1 MGVVRVME
9 DLILL
14 TEISPEDSLEQMIA
28 TLNERT
34 GRKIQRG
41 IFVQPAIGEIWEIDP
56 TRPRGEAGNTVFLG
70 FLDREKAT
78 QVKFGFYY
86 GSSAKLYI
94 ASQRTPYVF
103 CSNQHIGEIIDYF
116 TSTGA
121 NIELA

>member
-1 MGVVRVME
+1 ME

-14 TEISPEDSLEQMIA
+14 TEIDPEDSLEQMIA

-41 IFVQPAIGEIWEIDP
+41 IFVLPAIDGIFEIDP
-56 TRPRGEAGNTVFLG
+56 ARSRGEAGNTAFLG
-70 FLDREKAT
+70 SLDREKAT
-78 QVKFGFYY
+78 RVKVGFYY
-86 GSSAKLYI
+86 GSSDKLAV

-116 TSTGA
+116 TARGS
-121 NIELA
+121 NIELV